1 MAWLMAPGQGEPLT
15 FLEELI
21 RRPQWQ
27 RYGACRGESIGTFVP
42 GLGGGG
48 FGRAREICRGCSVLA
63 KCLDFALADEDIVGM
78 FGGTTAKERR
88 SMRAGKGA
96 A

>member
-21 RRPQWQ
+21 RRPAWQ
-27 RYGACRGESIGTFVP
+27 RYGACCGESIETFVP
-42 GLGGGG
+42 SVGGN
-48 FGRAREICRGCSVLA
+48 FNRARELCRGCTVRTE
-63 KCLDFALADEDIVGM
+63 CLDFALADEDVIGM

-88 SMRAGKGA
+88 AMRANRGA